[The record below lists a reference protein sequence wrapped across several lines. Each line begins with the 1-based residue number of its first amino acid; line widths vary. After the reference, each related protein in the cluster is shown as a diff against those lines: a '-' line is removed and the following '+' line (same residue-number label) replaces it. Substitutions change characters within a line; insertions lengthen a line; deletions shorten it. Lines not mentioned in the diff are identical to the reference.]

1 MRRFAETFFGHFGAR
16 LEARADELVVDL
28 PPELHVAF
36 GKPRL
41 YLVFPAPAGQRRELS
56 PGEDLLVYGSRTFDQ
71 MLAVLAGRGEAAHLQ
86 FPPYISVQLD
96 RLPRPSLRQ
105 GPLRLYERP
114 VYDREVQFYIF
125 NFRMVYVSDEKREE
139 FTTIVLD
146 SAGQVA
152 PHLNPLLVDVEPL
165 WSAPAEAVD
174 VEPAMLRKLYDQA
187 RALVQHKADEQ
198 AVVLEL
204 EIRARLERVLLR
216 LTGYYRR
223 LSDEVETGD
232 PAQDQAVRADL
243 QAQMQQQVAAELE
256 RHKLRVALSPVSY
269 AVAKV
274 RQIHYALEL
283 GAPPSSPLEIWTAR
297 EGQPYAGGLPA
308 FPVESGLSSSQY
320 AWSVVKGETY
330 ELYVGQHWWRG
341 LAFVAVDRANQ
352 VIYWETAGPLDWWRG
367 QRRPQ
372 GRGPLR
378 PGAEDPR

>member
-28 PPELHVAF
+28 PPELHAAF

-41 YLVFPAPAGQRRELS
+41 YLVFPAPAGQTRELS

-86 FPPYISVQLD
+86 FPPYVSVQLD
-96 RLPRPSLRQ
+96 RLPRPRLRQ
-105 GPLRLYERP
+105 GPLRLYERR
-114 VYDREVQFYIF
+114 VYDRQEQFYLF

-146 SAGQVA
+146 STGQGA
-152 PHLNPLLVDVEPL
+152 PHLNPLLVEVEPL
-165 WSAPAEAVD
+165 WQAPAEAAAI
-174 VEPAMLRKLYDQA
+174 EPAALRKRYDQA
-187 RALVQHKADEQ
+187 RALVQQKAAEQ
-198 AVVLEL
+198 AAALEL

-243 QAQMQQQVAAELE
+243 QTQMQQQVAAELE
-256 RHKLRVALSPVSY
+256 RHKLRVAISPVSY
-269 AVAKV
+269 AVAKG
-274 RQIHYALEL
+274 RQTHFALEL
-283 GAPPSSPLEIWTAR
+283 GASPSSLLESWTAR
-297 EGQPYAGGLPA
+297 EGQPHSDGLPA
-308 FPVESGLSSSQY
+308 FPTESGLASSQY
-320 AWSVVKGETY
+320 AWSVVKGEAY

-341 LAFVAVDRANQ
+341 LALVAVDRANQ
-352 VIYWETAGPLDWWRG
+352 VIYWETAGPLDRWRG
-367 QRRPQ
+367 KRSPQ
-372 GRGPLR
+372 GRGPLL
-378 PGAEDPR
+378 PGAEGPR